1 MNEDGDVSAIAPLLG
16 DDCVQTILT
25 ATVTE
30 PVAAERLVEQCEASR
45 ATVYRRLATLK
56 EHDLVRE
63 QQRLDPDGHHYEVY
77 AATLDQVVITLTDDG
92 LRLDLTR
99 RERMANRFARLIKE
113 M

>member
-1 MNEDGDVSAIAPLLG
+1 VTEDDAVSAIAPLLG

-25 ATVTE
+25 ATATE

-45 ATVYRRLATLK
+45 ATVYRRLAALK

-77 AATLDQVVITLTDDG
+77 AATLDQVMITLTDDG
-92 LRLDLTR
+92 LGLDITR
-99 RERMANRFARLIKE
+99 RERMANRFVRLVRE